1 MLFFQ
6 PFLIKTFELSSVFCL
21 AFTLWPCIVHFVFQS
36 LNNILIE
43 NININIHLP
52 KSSVFCLTAL
62 FRVGSGVIN
71 VINYDTGYFRY
82 CTDHTNDDNDGRD
95 DHHLTVTLTIS
106 GGDYYG
112 MKSCKYRYSNS
123 IKYKN
128 INLSPPPLVGQ
139 SLKENIFVPIPIAQS
154 VPTLLLDFPH
164 LGVHQH
170 QHTSPHSGIIIR
182 KSLRH
187 QIIMPSQ
194 NHHLLWSVPSYRH
207 HIKQDHQRWRYITVN
222 HLMGI

>member
-1 MLFFQ
+1 MFVKIYIFVKIFVFEKIDIFYQPLLFFQ

-52 KSSVFCLTAL
+52 KYSVFCLTAL

-82 CTDHTNDDNDGRD
+82 CTDQ
-95 DHHLTVTLTIS
+95 
-106 GGDYYG
+106 
-112 MKSCKYRYSNS
+112 C
-123 IKYKN
+123 
-128 INLSPPPLVGQ
+128 
-139 SLKENIFVPIPIAQS
+139 LKDFFVPIPIAQS

-187 QIIMPSQ
+187 QIIMPS
-194 NHHLLWSVPSYRH
+194 
-207 HIKQDHQRWRYITVN
+207 
-222 HLMGI
+222 